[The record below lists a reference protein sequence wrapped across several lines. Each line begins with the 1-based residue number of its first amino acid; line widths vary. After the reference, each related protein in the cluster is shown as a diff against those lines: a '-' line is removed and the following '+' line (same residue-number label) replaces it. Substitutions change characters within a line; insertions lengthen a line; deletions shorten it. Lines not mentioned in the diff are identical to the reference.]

1 MKILINLQ
9 VGSVREK
16 LLATPFAIESKAV
29 FAQVLP
35 GNHRGGRSLFSV
47 AGFFEGADQG
57 IYSTRIDFQLGTNE
71 ADGSL
76 LSIER
81 EEGFEKKTEDRGRYP
96 GGCPVVGDL
105 LDREAFGAGHSVCRQ
120 ALFPLLVQKRCA
132 DITVHASLVHI
143 IGPACLLVL
152 ISFSGPVNACIGNTS
167 Q

>member
-1 MKILINLQ
+1 VKILINLQ

-81 EEGFEKKTEDRGRYP
+81 EEGFEKKRKIVVDTQVAALWLAICSIGRHLALGILFVARP
-96 GGCPVVGDL
+96 CFL
-105 LDREAFGAGHSVCRQ
+105 CLCKKGAR
-120 ALFPLLVQKRCA
+120 
-132 DITVHASLVHI
+132 I
-143 IGPACLLVL
+143 
-152 ISFSGPVNACIGNTS
+152 
-167 Q
+167 